1 MVDLIRQQIKPEMA
15 LEDKLNRV
23 REFLQIVI
31 LKIIYDKGFFKNIAF
46 VGGTALRILYDL
58 RRFSE
63 DLDFSLIDDKGYT
76 FSAVNSEIE
85 RGLKL
90 YGLEVEAKAK
100 EERTVHSTLL
110 KFPGL
115 LKDLGLSQ
123 LASQKLSIKLEID
136 SRPPKGWV
144 LATTLVDKIYF
155 INIVH
160 LDISSMY
167 ATKLHACLFRKYAK
181 GRDFYDLVWYLT
193 KKITPNFILLN
204 NAIEQTQ
211 GKGLGLSE
219 NNYRD
224 FLSERIEQVDFKT
237 VRKDV
242 DRFLE
247 DKNELKLLD
256 AEVIKRLLTY
266 KKA

>member
-1 MVDLIRQQIKPEMA
+1 MIELIGQQFKPEMA
-15 LEDKLNRV
+15 EEEKLNRV
-23 REFLQIVI
+23 REFLQIVV
-31 LKIIYDKGFFKNIAF
+31 LKIIYDNGFFKNIAF

-63 DLDFSLIDDKGYT
+63 DLDFSMIDDKGYA
-76 FSAVNSEIE
+76 FSAINSEIE

-90 YGLEVEAKAK
+90 YGLEVETKAK

-115 LKDLGLSQ
+115 LKKLGLSR
-123 LASQKLSIKLEID
+123 LDSQKLSIKLEID

-144 LATTLVDKIYF
+144 LENTLVNKTYLV
-155 INIVH
+155 NIVH
-160 LDISSMY
+160 LNISSMY

-181 GRDFYDLVWYLT
+181 GRDFYDLIWYLT
-193 KKITPNFILLN
+193 KKMTPNFILLN

-211 GKGLGLSE
+211 GQNLGLSDK
-219 NNYRD
+219 NFKD
-224 FLSERIEQVDFKT
+224 LLLDRIEKVDFNA
-237 VRKDV
+237 VRNDV

-256 AEVIKRLLTY
+256 AEMIKGLLV
-266 KKA
+266 KA

>member
-1 MVDLIRQQIKPEMA
+1 
-15 LEDKLNRV
+15 
-23 REFLQIVI
+23 
-31 LKIIYDKGFFKNIAF
+31 
-46 VGGTALRILYDL
+46 
-58 RRFSE
+58 
-63 DLDFSLIDDKGYT
+63 
-76 FSAVNSEIE
+76 
-85 RGLKL
+85 
-90 YGLEVEAKAK
+90 
-100 EERTVHSTLL
+100 
-110 KFPGL
+110 
-115 LKDLGLSQ
+115 
-123 LASQKLSIKLEID
+123 
-136 SRPPKGWV
+136 
-144 LATTLVDKIYF
+144 
-155 INIVH
+155 
-160 LDISSMY
+160 MY